1 MILDHIAYRV
11 TNRKKA
17 ADFLEKTLKYT
28 TNTEFEIVFDNK
40 STAECR
46 VLEPSSSPNP
56 EIFISDGTY
65 NSVVGEWVQAHNGN
79 GGIHH
84 IAYRVNDIY
93 AIVQEWKENG
103 VQFLTEDVIDCPED
117 NMKQIFSKP
126 LDVLGGLIIELI
138 ERQDKGFCQNSV
150 KDLMNSTKGIK

>member
-17 ADFLEKTLKYT
+17 AGFLAKTLKYT

-40 STAECR
+40 STAECL
-46 VLEPSSSPNP
+46 VLDPNSSQNP
-56 EIFISDGTY
+56 EIFISDGTD
-65 NSVVGEWVQAHNGN
+65 NSVVGEWVQAQNGS

-84 IAYRVNDIY
+84 IAYRVSDIY

-126 LDVLGGLIIELI
+126 LDILGGLIIELI

-150 KDLMNSTKGIK
+150 KDLMTSTQGIK

>member
-17 ADFLEKTLKYT
+17 AGFLAKTLKYT

-40 STAECR
+40 STAECL
-46 VLEPSSSPNP
+46 VLEPNSSKNP
-56 EIFISDGTY
+56 EIFISDGTDD
-65 NSVVGEWVQAHNGN
+65 SVVGEWVQAHNGN

>member
-17 ADFLEKTLKYT
+17 AGFLAKTLKYT

-40 STAECR
+40 STAECL
-46 VLEPSSSPNP
+46 VLEPNSSQNP
-56 EIFISDGTY
+56 EIFISDGTD
-65 NSVVGEWVQAHNGN
+65 NSVVGEWVQAQNGS

>member
-17 ADFLEKTLKYT
+17 AGFLEKTLKYT

-40 STAECR
+40 STAECL
-46 VLEPSSSPNP
+46 VLEPNSSKNP

-126 LDVLGGLIIELI
+126 LDILGGLIIELI

>member
-17 ADFLEKTLKYT
+17 AGFLAKTLKYT

-40 STAECR
+40 STAECL
-46 VLEPSSSPNP
+46 VLEPNSSKNP

-65 NSVVGEWVQAHNGN
+65 DSVVGEWVQAHNGN

-126 LDVLGGLIIELI
+126 LDILGGLIIELI

-150 KDLMNSTKGIK
+150 KDLMTSTQGIK

>member
-17 ADFLEKTLKYT
+17 AGFLAKTLKYT

-40 STAECR
+40 STAECL
-46 VLEPSSSPNP
+46 VLEPNSSQNP
-56 EIFISDGTY
+56 EIFISDGTD
-65 NSVVGEWVQAHNGN
+65 NSVVGEWVQAQNGS

-84 IAYRVNDIY
+84 IAYRVSDIY

-150 KDLMNSTKGIK
+150 KDLMTSTQGIK

>member
-17 ADFLEKTLKYT
+17 AGFLAKTLKYT

-40 STAECR
+40 STAECL
-46 VLEPSSSPNP
+46 VLEPNSSQNP
-56 EIFISDGTY
+56 EIFISDGTD
-65 NSVVGEWVQAHNGN
+65 NSVVGEWVQAQNGS

-126 LDVLGGLIIELI
+126 LDILGGLIIELI

-150 KDLMNSTKGIK
+150 KDLMTSTQGIK

>member
-17 ADFLEKTLKYT
+17 AGFLAKTLKYT

-40 STAECR
+40 STAECL
-46 VLEPSSSPNP
+46 VLEPSSSQNP
-56 EIFISDGTY
+56 EIFISDGTD
-65 NSVVGEWVQAHNGN
+65 NSVVGEWVQAQNGS

-84 IAYRVNDIY
+84 IAYRVSDIY

-150 KDLMNSTKGIK
+150 KDLMTSTQGIK

>member
-40 STAECR
+40 STAECL
-46 VLEPSSSPNP
+46 VLEPSSSKNP
-56 EIFISDGTY
+56 EIFISDGTD
-65 NSVVGEWVQAHNGN
+65 NSVVGEWVQAQNGS

-84 IAYRVNDIY
+84 IAYRVSDIY

-126 LDVLGGLIIELI
+126 LDILGGLIIELI

>member
-40 STAECR
+40 STAECL
-46 VLEPSSSPNP
+46 VLEPNSSQNP
-56 EIFISDGTY
+56 EIFISDGTD
-65 NSVVGEWVQAHNGN
+65 NSVVGEWVQAQNGS

-126 LDVLGGLIIELI
+126 LDILGGLIIELI

-150 KDLMNSTKGIK
+150 KDLMTSTQGIK

>member
-126 LDVLGGLIIELI
+126 LDILGGLIIELI

>member
-17 ADFLEKTLKYT
+17 AGFLAKTLKYT

-40 STAECR
+40 STAECL
-46 VLEPSSSPNP
+46 VLEPNSSQNP
-56 EIFISDGTY
+56 EIFISDGTD
-65 NSVVGEWVQAHNGN
+65 NSVVGEWVQAQNGS

-93 AIVQEWKENG
+93 AIVQEWKGNG

>member
-40 STAECR
+40 STAECL
-46 VLEPSSSPNP
+46 VLEPNSSKNP

-126 LDVLGGLIIELI
+126 LDILGGLIIELI

>member
-17 ADFLEKTLKYT
+17 AGFLAKTLKYT

-40 STAECR
+40 STAECL
-46 VLEPSSSPNP
+46 VLEPNSSQNP
-56 EIFISDGTY
+56 EIFISDGTD
-65 NSVVGEWVQAHNGN
+65 NSVVGEWVQAQNGS

-126 LDVLGGLIIELI
+126 LDILGGLIIELI

>member
-17 ADFLEKTLKYT
+17 AGFLAKTLKYT

-40 STAECR
+40 STAECL
-46 VLEPSSSPNP
+46 VLEPNSSQNP
-56 EIFISDGTY
+56 EIFISDGTD
-65 NSVVGEWVQAHNGN
+65 NSVVGEWVQAQNGS

-84 IAYRVNDIY
+84 IAYRVSDIY

-126 LDVLGGLIIELI
+126 LDILGGLIIELI

>member
-17 ADFLEKTLKYT
+17 AGFLAKTLKYT

-40 STAECR
+40 STAECL
-46 VLEPSSSPNP
+46 VLEPNSSKNP

-65 NSVVGEWVQAHNGN
+65 DSVVGEWVQAHNGN

-126 LDVLGGLIIELI
+126 LDILGGLIIELI

>member
-17 ADFLEKTLKYT
+17 AGFLAKTLKYT

-40 STAECR
+40 STAECL
-46 VLEPSSSPNP
+46 VLEPNSSQNP
-56 EIFISDGTY
+56 EIFISDGTD
-65 NSVVGEWVQAHNGN
+65 NSVVGEWVQAQNGS

-84 IAYRVNDIY
+84 IAYRVSDIY

-126 LDVLGGLIIELI
+126 LDILGGLIIELI

-150 KDLMNSTKGIK
+150 KDLMTSTQGIK

>member
-11 TNRKKA
+11 
-17 ADFLEKTLKYT
+17 
-28 TNTEFEIVFDNK
+28 
-40 STAECR
+40 S
-46 VLEPSSSPNP
+46 
-56 EIFISDGTY
+56 
-65 NSVVGEWVQAHNGN
+65 
-79 GGIHH
+79 
-84 IAYRVNDIY
+84 DIY

-126 LDVLGGLIIELI
+126 LDILGGLIIELI

>member
-11 TNRKKA
+11 TNRKNA

-56 EIFISDGTY
+56 EIFISDGTD
-65 NSVVGEWVQAHNGN
+65 NSVVGEWVQAHNGS

-84 IAYRVNDIY
+84 IAYRVKDIY

>member
-40 STAECR
+40 STAECL
-46 VLEPSSSPNP
+46 VLEPNSSKNP

-65 NSVVGEWVQAHNGN
+65 DSVVGEWVQAHNGN

>member
-17 ADFLEKTLKYT
+17 AGFLAKTLKYT

-40 STAECR
+40 STAECL
-46 VLEPSSSPNP
+46 VLEPNSSKNP

-65 NSVVGEWVQAHNGN
+65 DSVVGEWVQAHNGN

>member
-40 STAECR
+40 STAECL
-46 VLEPSSSPNP
+46 VLEPNSSKNP

-93 AIVQEWKENG
+93 KIVQEWKENG

-126 LDVLGGLIIELI
+126 LDILGGLIIELI

>member
-40 STAECR
+40 STAECL
-46 VLEPSSSPNP
+46 VLEPNSSQNP
-56 EIFISDGTY
+56 EIFISDGTD
-65 NSVVGEWVQAHNGN
+65 NSVVGEWVQAQNGS

>member
-40 STAECR
+40 STAECL
-46 VLEPSSSPNP
+46 VLEPNSSKNP

-65 NSVVGEWVQAHNGN
+65 DSVVGEWVQAHNGN

-126 LDVLGGLIIELI
+126 LDILGGLIIELI

>member
-40 STAECR
+40 STAECL
-46 VLEPSSSPNP
+46 VLEPSSSKNP

-65 NSVVGEWVQAHNGN
+65 DSVVGEWVQAHNGN

-126 LDVLGGLIIELI
+126 LDILGGLIIELI

>member
-17 ADFLEKTLKYT
+17 AGFLAKTLKYT

-40 STAECR
+40 STAECL
-46 VLEPSSSPNP
+46 VLEPNSSQNP
-56 EIFISDGTY
+56 EIFISDGTD
-65 NSVVGEWVQAHNGN
+65 NSVVGEWVQAQNGS

-84 IAYRVNDIY
+84 IAYRVKDIY

>member
-17 ADFLEKTLKYT
+17 AGFLAKTLKYT

-40 STAECR
+40 STAECL
-46 VLEPSSSPNP
+46 VLEPNSSQNP
-56 EIFISDGTY
+56 EIFISDGTD
-65 NSVVGEWVQAHNGN
+65 NSVVGEWVQAQNGS

-84 IAYRVNDIY
+84 IAYRVSDIY

>member
-17 ADFLEKTLKYT
+17 AGFLAKTLKYT

-40 STAECR
+40 STAECL
-46 VLEPSSSPNP
+46 VLEPNSSQNP
-56 EIFISDGTY
+56 EIFISDGTD
-65 NSVVGEWVQAHNGN
+65 NSVVGEWVQAHNGS

-126 LDVLGGLIIELI
+126 LDILGGLIIELI

-150 KDLMNSTKGIK
+150 KDLMTSTQGIK

>member
-11 TNRKKA
+11 ADRKKTA
-17 ADFLEKTLKYT
+17 TFLETILKYK
-28 TNTEFEIVFDNK
+28 TNTEFEIVFDNQSK
-40 STAECR
+40 AECL
-46 VLEPSSSPNP
+46 VLEPQSSPNP
-56 EIFISDGTY
+56 EIFISDGT
-65 NSVVGEWVQAHNGN
+65 SDSIVGEWVQSHDWN

-84 IAYRVNDIY
+84 IAYRVDNIH
-93 AIVQEWKENG
+93 AIVEEWKENG